1 MSEQS
6 HDIDVLNDLIAA
18 TLDSS
23 DGYSEAADHA
33 KNPMIADLFKQ
44 WAAERRRIVAEL
56 RVAVRDL
63 GGEPEDD
70 GTVLASVHR
79 MFLDLRSH
87 MGHGDR
93 AVIDEVER
101 GEDHVKD
108 KFEHALG
115 EERLGPQARSAVQ
128 AAYTSIRVGHDE
140 MRTLKQSHEK
150 E

>member
-1 MSEQS
+1 MNERS

-33 KNPMIADLFKQ
+33 KNPMIADLFRQ
-44 WAAERRRIVAEL
+44 WAAERRRVVAEL

-87 MGHGDR
+87 MSHGDR

-101 GEDHVKD
+101 GEDHIKD
-108 KFEHALG
+108 KFERALA
-115 EERLGPQARSAVQ
+115 EESLGPRARDAVQ
-128 AAYTSIRVGHDE
+128 AAYAPVRAGHDE
-140 MRTLKQSHEK
+140 MRALKHSHEK
-150 E
+150 G